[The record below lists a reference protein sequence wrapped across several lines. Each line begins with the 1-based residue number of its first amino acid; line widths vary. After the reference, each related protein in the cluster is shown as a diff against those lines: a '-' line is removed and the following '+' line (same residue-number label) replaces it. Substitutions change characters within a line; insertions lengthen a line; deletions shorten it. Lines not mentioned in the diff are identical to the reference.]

1 MNQNLI
7 NIIKIIACCT
17 TLGHNMVFGLF
28 VIETDTIYQTLC
40 SKFYIYLFC
49 QPKYSL
55 PIQMKAVTEMF
66 KLFVNDREVMYDI
79 CALKIYGSFNVR
91 VA

>member
-1 MNQNLI
+1 M
-7 NIIKIIACCT
+7 
-17 TLGHNMVFGLF
+17 
-28 VIETDTIYQTLC
+28 LC
-40 SKFYIYLFC
+40 SKFYTYLCC
-49 QPKYSL
+49 QPKFSL

-79 CALKIYGSFNVR
+79 CELKIYGSFNVR